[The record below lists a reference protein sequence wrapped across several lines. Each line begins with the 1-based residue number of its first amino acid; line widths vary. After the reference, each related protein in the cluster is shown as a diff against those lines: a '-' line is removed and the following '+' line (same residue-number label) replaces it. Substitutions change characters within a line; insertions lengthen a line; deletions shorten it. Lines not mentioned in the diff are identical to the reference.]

1 MTAVLPPPSSPQP
14 ASSSGQLRKAA
25 AATTRPAP
33 TAPARYATLSPA
45 RRPWP
50 LITRVTATAP
60 IPEPSTSTASG
71 NPAVAGLPVSCSAS
85 SAPAVPP
92 AARPRAPNNCA
103 TTSTRIVR
111 RSSNRGGNDGDPGT
125 GRTSSQKPTGPI
137 QPRPVEAR
145 RPTPI
150 RGRFTRLECQSDRR
164 GRCRRMA
171 GELDLRLL
179 RHFVAVAEELH
190 FTRAAARLYLAQQ
203 ALSRDISRLE
213 RQLGVRL
220 FTRTT
225 RRVALTAEG
234 ERLLVRAR
242 QLLALHDQTLQELGG
257 HDRPLLVDLLA
268 EGHTPTRVLHGA
280 RQRVPHVELVG
291 RFHGGLGA
299 ALHLLLAG
307 GLDVAFGRS
316 EGLGQPFPTQLVRR
330 LVRLEPLALLLPQED
345 PLAALDAV
353 PLAALHGT
361 QVDISAGNEQ
371 APEWVDLGMRLLAAF
386 GAEPSPPH
394 PHAEGLEETVRH
406 LHAEGSPILTLLER
420 PVAPGVVVRPLV
432 DPVPLYPWTMVFHRN
447 LRHPGLDALQA
458 SADELGRRGRW
469 LELPPGPWLPE
480 SDTAVFGLDEG
491 H

>member
-1 MTAVLPPPSSPQP
+1 M
-14 ASSSGQLRKAA
+14 
-25 AATTRPAP
+25 
-33 TAPARYATLSPA
+33 
-45 RRPWP
+45 
-50 LITRVTATAP
+50 TRVTATAP
-60 IPEPSTSTASG
+60 TPEPSTSSDSG
-71 NPAVAGLPVSCSAS
+71 SPAAAALPVRCSAS

-92 AARPRAPNNCA
+92 AARPNAPNSCA
-103 TTSTRIVR
+103 TTSTRMVR
-111 RSSNRGGNDGDPGT
+111 RCSSGREGEGGGVDT
-125 GRTSSQKPTGPI
+125 GAAPPCRDRCQTGPC
-137 QPRPVEAR
+137 QRCRAGGR
-145 RPTPI
+145 RPTPV
-150 RGRFTRLECQSDRR
+150 RHRFTRLECQSGR
-164 GRCRRMA
+164 GGGVGPMT

-203 ALSRDISRLE
+203 ALSRDIARLE

-225 RRVALTAEG
+225 RRVALTPDG
-234 ERLLVRAR
+234 QRLLVRAR
-242 QLLALHDQTLQELGG
+242 ELLALHDQTLQELGG

-307 GLDVAFGRS
+307 RLDVAFGRS

-330 LVRLEPLALLLPQED
+330 LVRLEPLALLLAEED

-353 PLAALHGT
+353 PMAALRGT

-386 GAEPSPPH
+386 SAEPSPPH

-420 PVAPGVVVRPLV
+420 PIAPGVVVRPLV

-447 LRHPGLDALQA
+447 LRHPGLDAL
-458 SADELGRRGRW
+458 
-469 LELPPGPWLPE
+469 
-480 SDTAVFGLDEG
+480 
-491 H
+491 